1 MRPMSEKKIKNL
13 DPLYQLFEHYLLT
26 RSYEDSGAF
35 TKSVAEEYIAYLDS
49 TNAHVP
55 MHCRQTV
62 MEDLE
67 SEAHELLVKKMYGTV
82 KPSEYQNT
90 GNVIKIQK
98 NTEFSRFE
106 FTPPSERASN
116 NTDKKE

>member
-1 MRPMSEKKIKNL
+1 MSGKKKQNL
-13 DPLYQLFEHYLLT
+13 DPLFQLFEHYLLT

-55 MHCRQTV
+55 MHCRQTLI
-62 MEDLE
+62 EDLE

-82 KPSEYQNT
+82 KSSEYQNS
-90 GNVIKIQK
+90 GKVIKIQK
-98 NTEFSRFE
+98 DLEFSTFD
-106 FTPPSERASN
+106 FTPPGEKQAN
-116 NTDKKE
+116 NPDKKG